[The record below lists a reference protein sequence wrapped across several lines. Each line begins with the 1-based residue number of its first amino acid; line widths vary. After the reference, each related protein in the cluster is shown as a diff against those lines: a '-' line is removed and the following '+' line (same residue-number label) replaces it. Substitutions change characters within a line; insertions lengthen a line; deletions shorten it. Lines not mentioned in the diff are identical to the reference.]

1 MRLAAHG
8 SVRRRGAVGIA
19 VVAALLGGATAC
31 GTEAE
36 GAAGAKPNATPAE
49 AVARAAA
56 KTADISSL
64 RYRVTGTLPEE
75 GKVRAEASME
85 VKPSVMGM
93 KLTGLGDGEDKLVE
107 IRFVD
112 GAMYT
117 EGDTTVLGDTD
128 GKRWIKAEPASW
140 GGLSVDN
147 RSYGVLPRQLEGSPL
162 VQSTILTGAKDVE
175 EAGTE
180 SVEGTATIHYRGTV
194 TNQGVKDAQSAAKD
208 KETWELRTHS
218 RDQFMSLR
226 LRVGSTLTM
235 DLWVDEDGRAKQFRL
250 RGRTSALDGEGR
262 WADTGPLD
270 LTYTFLDVD
279 RPVTVETPAAE
290 DTVDLA
296 ESADGAGAG

>member
-19 VVAALLGGATAC
+19 VVAALLGGSTAC

-36 GAAGAKPNATPAE
+36 GSAGAKPNATPAE
-49 AVARAAA
+49 AVAQAAA
-56 KTADISSL
+56 KTADITSL
-64 RYRVTGTLPEE
+64 RYRVTGTLPKE

-93 KLTGLGDGEDKLVE
+93 ELTGLGDGEDKPVE

-117 EGDTTVLGDTD
+117 EGDTTVLADTD

-147 RSYGVLPRQLEGSPL
+147 ASYGVLPRQLEGSPL
-162 VQSTILTGAKDVE
+162 VQSTILTAAKDVE

-194 TNQGVKDAQSAAKD
+194 TNQGLKDAQSAAKD
-208 KETWELRTHS
+208 KETRELRTHS

-226 LRVGSTLTM
+226 LRVGSILTM

-250 RGRTSALDGEGR
+250 RGQTSALDGEGR

-279 RPVTVETPAAE
+279 RPVTVERPAAE

-296 ESADGAGAG
+296 EPADGAGGG

>member
-19 VVAALLGGATAC
+19 VVAALLGGVTAC
-31 GTEAE
+31 GTQAE

-49 AVARAAA
+49 AVARAAER
-56 KTADISSL
+56 TADIFSL
-64 RYRVTGTLPEE
+64 RYRVTGPLPEE

-85 VKPSVMGM
+85 VKPSVMGVE
-93 KLTGLGDGEDKLVE
+93 LTGLGDGEDKPVE

-140 GGLSVDN
+140 GGLCVDN
-147 RSYGVLPRQLEGSPL
+147 ASYGVLPRQLEGSPL
-162 VQSTILTGAKDVE
+162 VPSTVLTGAKDVE

-180 SVEGTATIHYRGTV
+180 SVEGTSAIHYRGTV
-194 TNQGVKDAQSAAKD
+194 TNQGLKDAQSAAKD
-208 KETWELRTHS
+208 KETRGLRTRS
-218 RDQFMSLR
+218 RDQFMCLL

-235 DLWVDEDGRAKQFRL
+235 DLWVDEDGRAQQFRL

-262 WADTGPLD
+262 WVDTGPLD
-270 LTYTFLDVD
+270 LTHTFLDAD
-279 RPVTVETPAAE
+279 RPVTVERPAAE

-296 ESADGAGAG
+296 APADGAKAG